1 MDIIFGN
8 TKQNSYGP
16 ISNPSL
22 AGPSYQHG
30 PTSDHNLR
38 FDLDEIYHFP
48 GVADSHQISEDG
60 NTNKVGIFISNI
72 SEGRNVSWLFE
83 TFAFEIALSHA
94 DAFRLSG
101 ARFCTRP
108 GSMSLRY
115 PSSMTLPVVPENKSD
130 SRNAGGV
137 AILQMD
143 EKGLLH

>member
-1 MDIIFGN
+1 MSGTFEGAKRDKTLVIDRRRRSDPACRGVSENAKVRGTGRKGFGN
-8 TKQNSYGP
+8 T
-16 ISNPSL
+16 
-22 AGPSYQHG
+22 H
-30 PTSDHNLR
+30 
-38 FDLDEIYHFP
+38 
-48 GVADSHQISEDG
+48 
-60 NTNKVGIFISNI
+60 KVGIFISNI